1 MYFTMGF
8 VFYAGWVWEVLPQ
21 DWSIT
26 LGRLFEVDPG
36 LLWLLDWKLEAGSR
50 TLEILGLLWPFE
62 AATGTLV
69 TLWSSYWDSCDP
81 LKQLLGLL
89 WPLVWI
95 RDWVSCDSVSHHGTV
110 GKTCTLCNRVG
121 VGVVKSSPHQKRSH
135 RGEIRFWWRV
145 DCAKILC
152 WEECFCDRGN
162 WICGQGVDRKAAEM
176 LPGPQLHLLP
186 DTAQEQPGYPPA
198 IERAHR
204 QQGTCLPCLSSVCLS
219 PFFKLFFM
227 PPAPPVTK
235 LGEGWIYTFFCV
247 VLIECLCCV

>member
-50 TLEILGLLWPFE
+50 TLELLGLLWPFE
-62 AATGTLV
+62 ADTGTLV
-69 TLWSSYWDSCDP
+69 TPWSSYWDSCDP

-121 VGVVKSSPHQKRSH
+121 VGVGVVESSPCQNRSH

-145 DCAKILC
+145 DSAKILR
-152 WEECFCDRGN
+152 WEECFRDRGN
-162 WICGQGVDRKAAEM
+162 WICGQGVDRKATEM
-176 LPGPQLHLLP
+176 LPRPQPHLLP

-204 QQGTCLPCLSSVCLS
+204 QQGTCLPCLSVCPSLS
-219 PFFKLFFM
+219 LFIF
-227 PPAPPVTK
+227 
-235 LGEGWIYTFFCV
+235 
-247 VLIECLCCV
+247 